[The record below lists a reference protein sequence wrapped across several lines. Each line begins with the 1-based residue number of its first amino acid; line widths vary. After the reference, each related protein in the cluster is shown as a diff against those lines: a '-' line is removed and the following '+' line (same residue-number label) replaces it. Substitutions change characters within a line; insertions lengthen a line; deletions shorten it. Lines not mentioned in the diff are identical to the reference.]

1 MGAEQT
7 GGSESMSQN
16 INPNLVEP
24 RWLQTSLI
32 AVALFFLLL
41 MLVIPLT
48 AVFYE
53 ALRGC
58 WHVV

>member
-24 RWLQTSLI
+24 RWLQALLI

-41 MLVIPLT
+41 MLVIP
-48 AVFYE
+48 
-53 ALRGC
+53 
-58 WHVV
+58 

>member
-1 MGAEQT
+1 
-7 GGSESMSQN
+7 MSQN

-24 RWLQTSLI
+24 RWLQTLLI

-53 ALRGC
+53 A
-58 WHVV
+58 

>member
-41 MLVIPLT
+41 MLVIP
-48 AVFYE
+48 
-53 ALRGC
+53 
-58 WHVV
+58 